1 MSVEVAPTRMGR
13 FRTGWSRFVRGWPR
27 ALLRQW
33 PLLLVIICVCVG
45 VFLIFE
51 LHWKRGAMM
60 IGGAT
65 GLAGLLR
72 LILPEEAAGLL
83 AVRSRFWDAAVTG
96 VAGAAM
102 IVLAFL
108 VPPL

>member
-1 MSVEVAPTRMGR
+1 MGR
-13 FRTGWSRFVRGWPR
+13 FRTGWSRFFRGWPK

-33 PLLLVIICVCVG
+33 PLLVVIVCIGIG
-45 VFLIFE
+45 VYLIIE

-60 IGGAT
+60 IGGAC

-72 LILPEEAAGLL
+72 LVLPEEMAGLLVVRSRIWDAALTGAAGL
-83 AVRSRFWDAAVTG
+83 
-96 VAGAAM
+96 AM

>member
-1 MSVEVAPTRMGR
+1 MSQPQAVSNR
-13 FRTGWSRFVRGWPR
+13 FAAGWTRFVRGWPT

-33 PLLLVIICVCVG
+33 PLLVVLACVAAGVGLV
-45 VFLIFE
+45 FE

-72 LILPEEAAGLL
+72 LVLPEETAGLLVVRSKFWDVATTGAAGL
-83 AVRSRFWDAAVTG
+83 
-96 VAGAAM
+96 AM
-102 IVLAFL
+102 VVLALL